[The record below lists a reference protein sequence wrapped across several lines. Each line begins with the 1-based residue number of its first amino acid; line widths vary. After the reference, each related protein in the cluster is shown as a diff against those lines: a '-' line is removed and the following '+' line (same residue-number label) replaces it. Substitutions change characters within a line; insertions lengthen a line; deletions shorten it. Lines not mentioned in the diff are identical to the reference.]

1 MVQWQRIGKTTVTK
15 FGWRT
20 IVKKWY
26 RFPDGSEHDFDI
38 LGPEGEQSAAM
49 LALTDDNKIVI
60 SEQYRAGPDRS
71 MSELPG
77 GLVDAGETPEV
88 AVVRELMEETG
99 YKAKKIAYLG
109 AVYPEAYLHMKSHYF
124 IGYGCEQVA
133 RPQYESTEYIEV
145 KSITIDEFL
154 EAARSGGTT
163 NVAAAFLAYDI
174 LMKLKQER

>member
-1 MVQWQRIGKTTVTK
+1 MVEWQRIGKATTTK
-15 FGWRT
+15 VGWRT

-26 RFPDGSEHDFDI
+26 RFPNGKEYDFDVI
-38 LGPEGEQSAAM
+38 GVEGEEAAAV
-49 LALTDDNKIVI
+49 LALTPDNRIII

-77 GLVDAGETPEV
+77 GLVDAGEDIES
-88 AVVRELMEETG
+88 AAIRELVEETG
-99 YKAKKIAYLG
+99 YEPKKIVYLG

-124 IGYGCEQVA
+124 IGYDCEKVA
-133 RPQYESTEYIEV
+133 EPSYEPTEYIEV
-145 KSITIDEFL
+145 QTISIDEFL